1 MHIAYGASGEP
12 RMQTRVEKKPSTTKR
27 MIVMVVGVLLLIG
40 VIAGIK
46 VLSIMRMIA
55 ASKPPPPAVVSTSKA
70 NYQDWQPELRA
81 VGTLRAV
88 RGADLALDVAGLVTH
103 VNVKSGDE
111 VKQGQLLLQLRD
123 SEDVALLHQLE
134 AAAALADVTFA
145 RARDQLAVQVIS
157 KADYD
162 QTAADLK
169 AKHAAVAQ
177 QEVNVAKK
185 ALRAPFSGRA
195 GIVTI
200 NPGTY
205 LNPGTTVVT
214 VQQLDPIYVDFHLP
228 QKDLAQ
234 LRTGQKVTLRL
245 DTFPGRTFA
254 GSVSA
259 ISPKVDTDTR
269 NVQVEAKVAN
279 PDRVLTPGMFA
290 NVNVDAGAQQ
300 RYLTLPQTAVVYNPY
315 GETVFVV
322 LTKAEADRRRASEAA
337 ATAAANDDPPKEQ
350 PKKAKNSGTGPPQL
364 PPDAL
369 VVQQTF
375 VTSGPTRGDQ
385 VAILK
390 GLEEG
395 TEVVTSGQIKLKNGA
410 PVRIDNSVQPAD
422 SPNPTPQEH

>member
-1 MHIAYGASGEP
+1 MHASVAETP
-12 RMQTRVEKKPSTTKR
+12 DTKRPSTTRR
-27 MIVMVVGVLLLIG
+27 MILAIVGVLVLIG
-40 VIAGIK
+40 IIAGIK
-46 VLSIMRMIA
+46 VLMIMHMVA
-55 ASKPPPPAVVSTSKA
+55 GMKPPPPAVVSTARAS
-70 NYQDWQPELRA
+70 YQQWQPQLRA
-81 VGTLRAV
+81 VGSLRAA
-88 RGADLALDVAGLVTH
+88 RGSDLALDVAGLVTG
-103 VNVKSGDE
+103 VYVKSGDD

-123 SEDVALLHQLE
+123 SEDIALLHQLE

-169 AKHAAVAQ
+169 AKHAAVTQ

-205 LNPGTTVVT
+205 LSSGTTVVT
-214 VQQLDPIYVDFHLP
+214 LQQLDPIYVDFHLP

-234 LRTGQKVTLRL
+234 LRTGERL
-245 DTFPGRTFA
+245 SLALDAFPGRSFVGT
-254 GSVSA
+254 VSA
-259 ISPKVDTDTR
+259 ISPKVDADTR
-269 NVQVEAKVAN
+269 NVQVEGKVPN
-279 PDRVLTPGMFA
+279 PDHVLTPGMFT
-290 NVNVDAGAQQ
+290 NVSVDVGSRE

-315 GETVFVV
+315 GETVFLV
-322 LTKAEADRRRASEAA
+322 LTKAEADRRQAA
-337 ATAAANDDPPKEQ
+337 AAADDPPRDKQ
-350 PKKAKNSGTGPPQL
+350 PPKKPGKGPPPL

-375 VTSGPTRGDQ
+375 VTTGPTRGDQ

-390 GLEEG
+390 GLDEG
-395 TEVVTSGQIKLKNGA
+395 AQVVTSGQIKLKSGA
-410 PVRIDNSVQPAD
+410 PVRIDNSVQPAN
-422 SPNPTPQEH
+422 SPNPTPQEQ

>member
-1 MHIAYGASGEP
+1 
-12 RMQTRVEKKPSTTKR
+12 MQTLTEKKPSTTKR
-27 MIVMVVGVLLLIG
+27 MIVMVVAVLALIG

-46 VLSIMRMIA
+46 VLQIMRMIA

-70 NYQDWQPELRA
+70 GYQDWQPERRA

-88 RGADLALDVAGLVTH
+88 RGADLALDVAGLVTR

-111 VKQGQLLLQLRD
+111 VRERQLLLQLRD
-123 SEDVALLHQLE
+123 SEDIALLHQLE

-169 AKHAAVAQ
+169 AKHAAVTQ

-205 LNPGTTVVT
+205 LSSGTTVVT
-214 VQQLDPIYVDFHLP
+214 LQQLDPIYVDFHLP
-228 QKDLAQ
+228 QKDLAA
-234 LRTGQKVTLRL
+234 LRAGERITVTL
-245 DTFPGRTFA
+245 DAFPGKAFA
-254 GSVSA
+254 GTVSA
-259 ISPKVDTDTR
+259 ISPKVDADTR
-269 NVQVEAKVAN
+269 NVQVEGKVPN
-279 PDRVLTPGMFA
+279 PDHVLTPGMFA
-290 NVNVDAGAQQ
+290 NVSVDVGSKQ

-322 LTKAEADRRRASEAA
+322 LTKAEADRRQAA
-337 ATAAANDDPPKEQ
+337 AAAADDPPKEQ
-350 PKKAKNSGTGPPQL
+350 QPKKPAKGPPPL

-375 VTSGPTRGDQ
+375 VTTGPTRGDQ
-385 VAILK
+385 VAIVK
-390 GLEEG
+390 GLDEG
-395 TEVVTSGQIKLKNGA
+395 AEVVTSGQIKLKNGV
-410 PVRIDNSVQPAD
+410 PIRIDNSVQPAN
-422 SPNPTPQEH
+422 SPNPKPQEH